1 MSQSNRSFDVSFD
14 ASSLLVRDV
23 LGDYRPAS
31 ADEVLHAARR
41 VLSHRVRR
49 GATLS
54 SPQTVKDH
62 LRLQLGTLGLV
73 EFDSNSN
80 RAIDVQTTRE
90 FASHIQAAQPGT
102 RIVELGSRESLLASV
117 GGRELD
123 ALTLRRIGD
132 KYGVDAIFV
141 GSLTYSEPKTNVKIT
156 DMSRLEGGVRIEV
169 RADIYSKLVE
179 TRTGAGVWSSSAWA
193 RRTLGKVHVSAEQ
206 GVSGA
211 MRSSNPRE
219 EMVPAL
225 VYHLTEDFRPSTA
238 RQQVK

>member
-1 MSQSNRSFDVSFD
+1 MRKF
-14 ASSLLVRDV
+14 AGIALLLWPLIV
-23 LGDYRPAS
+23 LWGCS
-31 ADEVLHAARR
+31 TKTVLVPVPPR
-41 VLSHRVRR
+41 V
-49 GATLS
+49 
-54 SPQTVKDH
+54 Q
-62 LRLQLGTLGLV
+62 LQAYGTLGLV

-102 RIVELGSRESLLASV
+102 RIVELGSRELLLASV

-141 GSLTYSEPKTNVKIT
+141 GSLTYSEPKTNVAIT

-169 RADIYSKLVE
+169 RADVYSKLVE
-179 TRTGAGVWSSSAWA
+179 TRTGAGVWSNSAWA

-211 MRSSNPRE
+211 MRSGNPRE

-225 VYHLTEDFRPSTA
+225 VFHLTEDFRPSTA